1 MPSLPFATLD
11 QLLLFLLVLGRVG
24 GIFAATP
31 MFGGKLVSVRV
42 KGAMVFA
49 ITLVLFPVVSGTL
62 SVTLPNDLLSF
73 GLLMITESLIG
84 ITLGILSQMIFA
96 AVEFCGHLVATQMGL
111 SIALQFDPTIGM
123 QVSAL
128 SVFQNL
134 LAMLLF
140 LSLEAHHI
148 FFRAMMESYARIP
161 LGGFHVSSELLTF
174 FMTTVSGIFV
184 VGIKLAAPVAVSLLA
199 ATTVLGIMARA
210 FPQMNVFLVSMPLN
224 IGLGFMILGM
234 SLIVFMKTIEKSFSA
249 IPASIQTLFR
259 LLG

>member
-1 MPSLPFATLD
+1 MPSVPFATLD
-11 QLLLFLLVLGRVG
+11 QFLLFLLVLGRVG
-24 GIFAATP
+24 GIVAATP
-31 MFGGKLVSVRV
+31 MFGGKLVSGRI
-42 KGAMVFA
+42 KGGMVFA
-49 ITLVLFPVVSGTL
+49 ITLVLFPVVSGNL
-62 SVTLPNDLLSF
+62 STPLPSGILSF
-73 GLLMITESLIG
+73 GLLMIKESLIG

-140 LSLEAHHI
+140 LSLDAHHI
-148 FFRAMMESYARIP
+148 FFRAMMESYTRIP
-161 LGGFHVSSELLTF
+161 LGGIHASPELLSF
-174 FMTTVSGIFV
+174 FIATVSNIFV

-224 IGLGFMILGM
+224 IGLGFLILGI
-234 SLIVFMKTIEKSFSA
+234 SLIVFMKTIENSFST
-249 IPASIQTLFR
+249 IPSTIQTLFR